1 MKKKNVMNDLWEYL
15 AREAE
20 DIKKTVLNQVPEAQE
35 YQCEQILID
44 YLFYVRN
51 MNIAE
56 ILKLNRNKNQYVE
69 LINKELEKRN
79 IFINSVY
86 IHISMPS
93 IEDYGEEN

>member
-20 DIKKTVLNQVPEAQE
+20 DIKKAVLNQVPEEKE
-35 YQCEQILID
+35 YQCEGILID

-51 MNIAE
+51 MNITE
-56 ILKLNRNKNQYVE
+56 IRKLNRSKNPYVRLVNEE
-69 LINKELEKRN
+69 LAKRS
-79 IFINSVY
+79 IFINSVF

-93 IEDYGEEN
+93 IEDYGKED

>member
-1 MKKKNVMNDLWEYL
+1 MKQKRVMNDLWEYL

-51 MNIAE
+51 MNIME
-56 ILKLNRNKNQYVE
+56 ILKLNRSKNPYIKLVNEE
-69 LINKELEKRN
+69 LAKRS
-79 IFINSVY
+79 IFINATF

-93 IEDYGEEN
+93 IEDYGKED